1 MQVLPLVIRSCVYD
15 FFIVTLQQIVPFRFG
30 MDKNDNYYRQFKNE
44 LAQYIMDTSQ
54 QWTTVIKPKD
64 KLLSVDFKEIWQY
77 RDLMMLFVKR
87 NIITQYKQTI
97 LGPLWYLIQPLMT
110 TIMYMVVF
118 GGIAKIS
125 TDGLPQPLFYL
136 AGISFWQYFSD
147 CLTKTSNTFV
157 NNAGIFGK
165 VYFPRLITPLS
176 DVISNLVRFG
186 IQFGLFLCV
195 YAYYMIFTDAPI
207 HTNWYAL
214 LIPILVMMLAGLSLG
229 FGILFSSMT
238 TKYRDLQLL
247 LSFFVSLWMYATPV
261 IYPLSTITN
270 PKLLLVMQLN
280 PLTGIVEFFKY
291 GMLGVG
297 CHEWW
302 MLGYSFGFM
311 VVLLITGVVV
321 FNKVQRSFMDTV

>member
-1 MQVLPLVIRSCVYD
+1 MHTCI
-15 FFIVTLQQIVPFRFG
+15 FFITFAANF
-30 MDKNDNYYRQFKNE
+30 N
-44 LAQYIMDTSQ
+44 TSMSTPEQ
-54 QWTTVIKPKD
+54 NLPWTTEIRPKE
-64 KLLSVDFKEIWQY
+64 KLLSVDFKEIWRY

-87 NIITQYKQTI
+87 NIITQYKQTV
-97 LGPLWYLIQPLMT
+97 LGPLWFLIQPLMT
-110 TIMYMVVF
+110 TVMYMVVF

-136 AGISFWQYFSD
+136 AGISFWQYFAD
-147 CLTKTSNTFV
+147 CLNKTSNTFV
-157 NNAGIFGK
+157 SNAGIFGK
-165 VYFPRLITPLS
+165 VYFPRLVTPLS

-186 IQFGLFLCV
+186 IQFGLFLLV
-195 YAYYMIFTDAPI
+195 YAYYAIFTDVQI

-214 LIPILVMMLAGLSLG
+214 MIPILVLMLAGLALG

-247 LSFFVSLWMYATPV
+247 LGFFVSLWMYATPV

-270 PKLLLVMQLN
+270 DTLRLVMQLN

-297 CHEWW
+297 VHEWW

-311 VVLLITGVVV
+311 VVLMAIGIVV
-321 FNKVQRSFMDTV
+321 FNKVQKSFMDTV

>member
-1 MQVLPLVIRSCVYD
+1 MQSNFVIMAEME
-15 FFIVTLQQIVPFRFG
+15 QG
-30 MDKNDNYYRQFKNE
+30 
-44 LAQYIMDTSQ
+44 
-54 QWTTVIKPKD
+54 WTTEIRPKD

-97 LGPLWYLIQPLMT
+97 LGPLWFVIQPMMT
-110 TIMYMVVF
+110 TVMYMVVF

-136 AGISFWQYFSD
+136 AGISFWQYFAD

-165 VYFPRLITPLS
+165 VYFPRLVTPLS

-186 IQFGLFLCV
+186 IQFGLFLVV
-195 YAYYMIFTDAPI
+195 YLYYVIFTNVAIQP
-207 HTNWYAL
+207 NLYAL
-214 LIPILVMMLAGLSLG
+214 MFPVLVVMLAGLALG

-270 PKLLLVMQLN
+270 EKLRLVMQLN

-297 CHEWW
+297 NHDWW

-311 VVLLITGVVV
+311 VVLLAVGIVV
-321 FNKVQRSFMDTV
+321 FNKVQKSFMDTV

>member
-1 MQVLPLVIRSCVYD
+1 MADTQ
-15 FFIVTLQQIVPFRFG
+15 
-30 MDKNDNYYRQFKNE
+30 DN
-44 LAQYIMDTSQ
+44 
-54 QWTTVIKPKD
+54 WTTVIRPKD
-64 KLLSVDFKEIWQY
+64 KLLSVDFAEIWRY
-77 RDLMMLFVKR
+77 RDLLMLFVKR

-110 TIMYMVVF
+110 TVMYMVVF

-136 AGISFWQYFSD
+136 AGICFWQYFAD

-176 DVISNLVRFG
+176 DVVSNLVRFG

-195 YAYYMIFTDAPI
+195 YAYYTIFTDVQI
-207 HTNWYAL
+207 HPNWYAL
-214 LIPILVMMLAGLSLG
+214 MVPVLVVMLAGLALG

-297 CHEWW
+297 CHDWW
-302 MLGYSFGFM
+302 MLGYSFAFM
-311 VVLLITGVVV
+311 VVLLGVGIIV

>member
-1 MQVLPLVIRSCVYD
+1 MV
-15 FFIVTLQQIVPFRFG
+15 
-30 MDKNDNYYRQFKNE
+30 E
-44 LAQYIMDTSQ
+44 LKQG
-54 QWTTVIKPKD
+54 WTTEIRPKD
-64 KLLSVDFKEIWQY
+64 SLFSVDFKEIWRY

-87 NIITQYKQTI
+87 NIITQYKQTV

-110 TIMYMVVF
+110 TVMYMVVF

-136 AGISFWQYFSD
+136 AGISFWQYFAD
-147 CLTKTSNTFV
+147 CLNKTSNTFV
-157 NNAGIFGK
+157 NNAAIFGK
-165 VYFPRLITPLS
+165 VYFPRLVTPLS
-176 DVISNLVRFG
+176 DVISNLVRFA
-186 IQFGLFLCV
+186 IQFGLFLAV
-195 YAYYMIFTDAPI
+195 YAYYALFTDVQI

-214 LIPILVMMLAGLSLG
+214 LFPVLVVMLAGLALG

-247 LSFFVSLWMYATPV
+247 LAFFVSLWMYATPV

-270 PKLLLVMQLN
+270 DTLRLVMQLN

-297 CHEWW
+297 NHEWW

-311 VVLLITGVVV
+311 AVLLAIGIVV
-321 FNKVQRSFMDTV
+321 FNKVQKSFMDTV

>member
-1 MQVLPLVIRSCVYD
+1 MRSQK
-15 FFIVTLQQIVPFRFG
+15 FE
-30 MDKNDNYYRQFKNE
+30 NDMEEAK
-44 LAQYIMDTSQ
+44 
-54 QWTTVIKPKD
+54 WTTEIKPKNS
-64 KLLSVDFKEIWQY
+64 LLDIDFKEIWRY
-77 RDLMMLFVKR
+77 RDLMTLFVKR
-87 NIITQYKQTI
+87 NIITQYKQTV

-110 TIMYMVVF
+110 TVMYMVVF

-136 AGISFWQYFSD
+136 AGIAFWQYFAD
-147 CLTKTSNTFV
+147 CLNKTSNTFV

-165 VYFPRLITPLS
+165 VYFPRLVTPLS

-186 IQFGLFLCV
+186 IQFGLFFVV
-195 YAYYMIFTDAPI
+195 YLYYLIFTDAPI
-207 HTNWYAL
+207 HTNWYVL
-214 LIPILVMMLAGLSLG
+214 LVPFLILIEAGLALG

-261 IYPLSTITN
+261 IYPLSTISN
-270 PKLLLVMQLN
+270 EKLLLVMQLN
-280 PLTGIVEFFKY
+280 PMTGIVEFFKY

-297 CHEWW
+297 CHDWW

-311 VVLLITGVVV
+311 VVLLFFGIII

>member
-1 MQVLPLVIRSCVYD
+1 MAETQE
-15 FFIVTLQQIVPFRFG
+15 
-30 MDKNDNYYRQFKNE
+30 K
-44 LAQYIMDTSQ
+44 
-54 QWTTVIKPKD
+54 WTTEIRPKD
-64 KLLSVDFKEIWQY
+64 SLLSIDFKEIWRY

-87 NIITQYKQTI
+87 NIITQYKQTV
-97 LGPLWYLIQPLMT
+97 LGPLWFVIQPLMT
-110 TIMYMVVF
+110 TVMYMVVF

-136 AGISFWQYFSD
+136 AGISFWQYFAD

-157 NNAGIFGK
+157 SNAAIFGK
-165 VYFPRLITPLS
+165 VYFPRLVTPLS

-186 IQFGLFLCV
+186 IQFGLFLIV
-195 YAYYMIFTDAPI
+195 FLYYVIFTDAVIQP
-207 HTNWYAL
+207 NWYAL
-214 LIPILVMMLAGLSLG
+214 LFPVLVAMLAGLALG

-270 PKLLLVMQLN
+270 EKLLLVMQLN

-297 CHEWW
+297 NHDWW

-311 VVLLITGVVV
+311 VVLLAVGIVV
-321 FNKVQRSFMDTV
+321 FNKVQKSFMDTV

>member
-1 MQVLPLVIRSCVYD
+1 ME
-15 FFIVTLQQIVPFRFG
+15 
-30 MDKNDNYYRQFKNE
+30 K
-44 LAQYIMDTSQ
+44 
-54 QWTTVIKPKD
+54 WTTEIKPKNG
-64 KLLSVDFKEIWQY
+64 LLAIDFKEIWQY
-77 RDLMMLFVKR
+77 RDLCTLFVKR
-87 NIITQYKQTI
+87 DIITQYKQTV
-97 LGPLWYLIQPLMT
+97 LGPLWFLIQPLMT
-110 TIMYMVVF
+110 TVMYMVVF

-136 AGISFWQYFSD
+136 AGICFWQYFSD

-165 VYFPRLITPLS
+165 VYFPRLITPIS
-176 DVISNLVRFG
+176 TVISNLVRFG
-186 IQFGLFLCV
+186 IQFGLFLTV
-195 YAYYMIFTDAPI
+195 YLYYLIFTDVTI
-207 HTNWYAL
+207 QTNWYAL
-214 LIPILVMMLAGLSLG
+214 LIPILVFMLAGLALG

-270 PKLLLVMQLN
+270 PQLRLLMSLN
-280 PLTGIVEFFKY
+280 PLTPIVEAFKY

-297 CHEWW
+297 EFSWT

-311 VVLLITGVVV
+311 ITLLGVGIIV

>member
-30 MDKNDNYYRQFKNE
+30 TDKNDNYYRQFKNE

-311 VVLLITGVVV
+311 VVLLIIGVVV

>member
-1 MQVLPLVIRSCVYD
+1 MHANFVFMAEMEQ
-15 FFIVTLQQIVPFRFG
+15 G
-30 MDKNDNYYRQFKNE
+30 
-44 LAQYIMDTSQ
+44 
-54 QWTTVIKPKD
+54 WTTEIRPKD
-64 KLLSVDFKEIWQY
+64 KLLSVDFKEIWRY

-97 LGPLWYLIQPLMT
+97 LGPLWFIIQPMMT
-110 TIMYMVVF
+110 TVMYMVVF

-136 AGISFWQYFSD
+136 AGISFWQYFAD
-147 CLTKTSNTFV
+147 CLSKTSNTFV

-165 VYFPRLITPLS
+165 VYFPRLVTPLS

-186 IQFGLFLCV
+186 IQFGLFLLV
-195 YAYYMIFTDAPI
+195 YLYYAFFTDATIQP
-207 HTNWYAL
+207 NLYAL
-214 LIPILVMMLAGLSLG
+214 LLPVLVVMLAGLALG

-270 PKLLLVMQLN
+270 EKLRLVMQLN

-297 CHEWW
+297 NHDWW
-302 MLGYSFGFM
+302 MLGYSCCFM
-311 VVLLITGVVV
+311 LVLLTIGIIV
-321 FNKVQRSFMDTV
+321 FNKVQKSFMDTV